1 MRSSKSPQRH
11 FGVAKAEQTN
21 LAAPVRIQ
29 LCQPG
34 QRQEI
39 SARETNLAFVQMC
52 PLSATHSV
60 SYSSGDIEPDIW
72 TRTDD
77 LFSEGTRFASI
88 SPLERNLGES
98 AEIEPKS
105 LQLRPHWR

>member
-1 MRSSKSPQRH
+1 MRSSKSLQCH

-39 SARETNLAFVQMC
+39 SVRETNLAFVQMC
-52 PLSATHSV
+52 SLSATHSV

-77 LFSEGTRFASI
+77 LFSEGTRSASI
-88 SPLERNLGES
+88 SPIER
-98 AEIEPKS
+98 KS
-105 LQLRPHWR
+105 GGVSGD